1 MKKTKLILVEV
12 IIFTIGF
19 IIWFSVYNP
28 TFQQKYE
35 LYDINK
41 GSHYIVELKG
51 KGNAIKQ
58 KKVDFAR
65 VYVDTGTNLVESD
78 TLLPKHYNLDSI
90 EGLSVW
96 DAHDTLEIKY
106 MVEIDLYR
114 INTAKMLRAFTMGF
128 RETDYIKDKEM
139 LDFFDSLEELPDYDE
154 NRPVDFAA
162 LSKNLKDAGFKE
174 IDDDQIVKDGKKYF

>member
-65 VYVDTGTNLVESD
+65 VYVDTGNKSCRVR
-78 TLLPKHYNLDSI
+78 Y
-90 EGLSVW
+90 
-96 DAHDTLEIKY
+96 
-106 MVEIDLYR
+106 
-114 INTAKMLRAFTMGF
+114 
-128 RETDYIKDKEM
+128 
-139 LDFFDSLEELPDYDE
+139 
-154 NRPVDFAA
+154 FAT
-162 LSKNLKDAGFKE
+162 
-174 IDDDQIVKDGKKYF
+174 